1 MFYINNRS
9 TALYLLRNKVH
20 LSGNLVKTI
29 FTQSTECVY
38 GSLQSL
44 QVFKRELL
52 SVTSPV
58 ILFSHLFSGGG
69 EKWRRRGG

>member
-1 MFYINNRS
+1 MFYNNNRS

-29 FTQSTECVY
+29 SNQSTECVS

-52 SVTSPV
+52 SVN
-58 ILFSHLFSGGG
+58 
-69 EKWRRRGG
+69 

>member
-29 FTQSTECVY
+29 FTQSTECVS

-44 QVFKRELL
+44 QVFKRELF
-52 SVTSPV
+52 SVT
-58 ILFSHLFSGGG
+58 
-69 EKWRRRGG
+69 